1 MRTFFVQLWR
11 ERASV
16 CWRLWAPRRRYAAA
30 VAEPFK
36 NLINAE
42 VVAAIAHHV
51 GRAGSGFDSAAF
63 THQALAGLASLELK
77 ARVMQ
82 LARALVATLPAE
94 VDHAAR
100 LLEASLGPPGV
111 GDELASLRTSAAGLA
126 GWAVWPLTEAI
137 TLIAAQ
143 HQPARGLRALH
154 AMTQRLTA
162 EFAIRPFLIQH
173 PALVFET
180 LTRWATDPSAPVR
193 RLVSEGSR
201 PRLPW
206 GLRLQALVINPS
218 PTLPLLRALQDD
230 PSAYVRRS
238 VANHLNDI
246 AKDHPALIAQ
256 WLAEHLPGAPAER
269 LALLRHAS
277 RSLIKQGDAAVLA
290 AWGLGAR
297 FCGSAGLTVAPVAV
311 RVGDALALQLRLRST
326 ARTPQRLAID
336 YAVHHVKAGGHTTP
350 KVFKGWVI
358 ELAAGESRTLQKQ
371 HSMKA
376 ITTRR
381 YHPGA
386 HAVDVRINGQVLAQ
400 AGFELAVDNPPRR
413 G

>member
-1 MRTFFVQLWR
+1 M
-11 ERASV
+11 
-16 CWRLWAPRRRYAAA
+16 WAPRRRYAAA
-30 VAEPFK
+30 VGEPFK

-42 VVAAIAHHV
+42 VVAAMAHHV
-51 GRAGSGFDSAAF
+51 GRAGAGFDSVAF
-63 THQALAGLASLELK
+63 THQALAGLGLLELK

-82 LARALVATLPAE
+82 LAQALVAHLPAD
-94 VDHAAR
+94 VDHAAC
-100 LLEASLGPPGV
+100 LLEASLGPAGE
-111 GDELASLRTSAAGLA
+111 GDDLARLRTSAAGLA

-143 HQPARGLRALH
+143 HHPARGLQALH
-154 AMTQRLTA
+154 TMTQRLTA
-162 EFAIRPFLIQH
+162 EFAIRPFLIGH
-173 PALVFET
+173 PALAFET
-180 LTRWATDPSAPVR
+180 LARWASDPSAHVR

-206 GLRLQALVINPS
+206 GLRLQALVADPS

-246 AKDHPALIAQ
+246 AKDHPTLIAQ
-256 WLAEHLPGAPAER
+256 WLAEHLPAAPAER

-277 RSLIKQGDAAVLA
+277 RSLVKQGDAAVLA

-297 FCGSAGLTVAPVAV
+297 FQGSAGLTVAPLAV
-311 RVGDALALQLRLRST
+311 RVGDSLALQLCLHSS
-326 ARTPQRLAID
+326 ARTPQRLVID

-358 ELAAGESRTLQKQ
+358 ELAAGEARLLRKQ

-386 HAVDVRINGQVLAQ
+386 HVVDVRINGQVLAQ
-400 AGFELAVDNPPRR
+400 AGFELAVGDPPLSD
-413 G
+413 